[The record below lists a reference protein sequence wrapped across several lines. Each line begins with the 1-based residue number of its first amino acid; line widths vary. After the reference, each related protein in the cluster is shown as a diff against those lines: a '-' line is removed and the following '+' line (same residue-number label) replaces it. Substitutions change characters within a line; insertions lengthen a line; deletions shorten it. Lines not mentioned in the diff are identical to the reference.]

1 MSCKCLRLSPWKK
14 SIKSLYPPQSS
25 GYERDLQAQ
34 NAEELAKLA
43 LRNEK
48 LFIPISKYFL
58 NSNMLFHSALVKNIN
73 RDLRKEKYGYLHTTC
88 VILRYVSIGIS
99 AFMALVDMCHD
110 NLFRFESSIYTI
122 VLPVRL
128 Y

>member
-58 NSNMLFHSALVKNIN
+58 NSNVLFHSTLVKNIN
-73 RDLRKEKYGYLHTTC
+73 RDLRKEKYG
-88 VILRYVSIGIS
+88 
-99 AFMALVDMCHD
+99 
-110 NLFRFESSIYTI
+110 
-122 VLPVRL
+122 
-128 Y
+128 